1 MQLVR
6 HLLEGKPVGVV
17 SIRPDAMVLDAIR
30 LMAEHGIGSVLVM
43 RGSALLGI
51 ASERD
56 YTRKVALKGRASAT
70 TPVQDIMSSPVKT
83 VSPDATIHDC
93 MQMMTD
99 SRVRHL
105 AVIDGE
111 RVVGVVSIGDL
122 VKALLEL
129 QKNEIAQLQQYISS

>member
-6 HLLEGKPVGVV
+6 HLLESKPVGVI

-70 TPVQDIMSSPVKT
+70 TPVSDIMSSPVKT
-83 VSPDATIHDC
+83 VSLDTTIRDC
-93 MQMMTD
+93 MRMMTE
-99 SRVRHL
+99 SRIRHL

-111 RVVGVVSIGDL
+111 HVAGVVSIGDL

-129 QKNEIAQLQQYISS
+129 QQNEIAQLQQYISS